1 MGARGFWSITTT
13 IVRFGEVGRGG
24 DVAKFKAEY
33 RRCRRCQEQPKCK
46 AMCVDVCCDEIKGN
60 KEWWA
65 FNFERL
71 AANDNPWGGMPKEM
85 LEYIKNLPEYNKDIF
100 NKITGGLDV

>member
-1 MGARGFWSITTT
+1 MLKDRFSEIYNKILSFGFKPAYMNW
-13 IVRFGEVGRGG
+13 
-24 DVAKFKAEY
+24 
-33 RRCRRCQEQPKCK
+33 
-46 AMCVDVCCDEIKGN
+46 DEIKGN

>member
-1 MGARGFWSITTT
+1 MLKD
-13 IVRFGEVGRGG
+13 RFLEVYNKILSF
-24 DVAKFKAEY
+24 DFY
-33 RRCRRCQEQPKCK
+33 PKYMNWDK
-46 AMCVDVCCDEIKGN
+46 IKGN

-71 AANDNPWGGMPKEM
+71 AVNDNPWVGMPKEM